1 MWNRHTSVNEQEVK
15 TIKNILIES
24 GKISQEDFCVQN
36 NLKTE
41 SGATHYPIV
50 LVVDSS
56 EENTIEKIIEVA
68 SDIMRCK
75 TRLSDA
81 IDIAIVDYS
90 DKATVYRKFS
100 YLEEN
105 IFGLKNIAEF
115 CPALHLDSKFRDL
128 GSALFLAWYISESR
142 LEQYKNAGID
152 YKQPVFILISSFT
165 NINDIAVDGRPLLAI
180 HDSWMEALLAD
191 KQKDHKLGIVKV
203 PINPE
208 YGEYYTLLKGE
219 PYDKDNLGNILIKL
233 FAMLISPIAM
243 TKDSYLYDE
252 DALKKS
258 SEKWTSEKLKDI
270 QELFDDDEDDFTI
283 SAGDIIHSKPQ
294 LIVDTSESMHSNT
307 PNLNEEIGDISNDL
321 FGAEELI
328 VDASW
333 AIHIS
338 EDYNSDDTK
347 PEKITSGDG
356 GGITQSG
363 VIKPSNNVDSAAEA
377 RRKLRERLLQGDL
390 KDDERG
396 HIAPS
401 YNNISMNDDVA
412 AEERRK
418 LREALLRG
426 DNNVIITHNGD
437 AKPHKDDIFQYA
449 NDSTYI
455 QIPKGKLAG
464 GIENERCIQCGAIIW
479 RGNKYCPE
487 CGAKQFWKTKS
498 DFNISRVNFSATAP
512 RKLSREAY
520 NIIHLIVYEDE
531 YRSVVNGIVHDK
543 EIPQREIPGG
553 TAEIEED
560 SVVKIILKSPDFELY
575 YEEERLWKRKYIDFA
590 IPIMLPSELRKKQ
603 VMFQAVIYIN
613 NIIATR
619 LSFVVKCNSFRTQKI
634 SISRE
639 DILSAFISYASQD
652 RSKAALII
660 QGMRKARPD
669 MDIFFD
675 VETLR
680 SGEKWEDAIHQEIRN
695 RDILYLFWS
704 NYAKKSKWVDTEWRY
719 AYSINGED
727 GIEPMP
733 LEPAWS
739 CPPPD
744 ELKNMHFNDNL
755 LYIINQNPPT
765 LNGMIQSQI
774 SDLEEETIIDKDYLI
789 KKMTELKEL
798 LEIGLY
804 TPDEYEADRKAL
816 LEIYRKQQPF

>member
-1 MWNRHTSVNEQEVK
+1 MAFDYFTPGEAEQYAFYRVPKLLITGEQFK
-15 TIKNILIES
+15 TLSMESKLLYGILLDRVSLSLRNGWVDEQNHVYIIYTIEQIMQEMNCSNKKAVTMLAELEKKVALIEKKRQGL
-24 GKISQEDFCVQN
+24 GK
-36 NLKTE
+36 
-41 SGATHYPIV
+41 
-50 LVVDSS
+50 
-56 EENTIEKIIEVA
+56 
-68 SDIMRCK
+68 
-75 TRLSDA
+75 
-81 IDIAIVDYS
+81 
-90 DKATVYRKFS
+90 
-100 YLEEN
+100 
-105 IFGLKNIAEF
+105 
-115 CPALHLDSKFRDL
+115 
-128 GSALFLAWYISESR
+128 
-142 LEQYKNAGID
+142 
-152 YKQPVFILISSFT
+152 
-165 NINDIAVDGRPLLAI
+165 
-180 HDSWMEALLAD
+180 
-191 KQKDHKLGIVKV
+191 
-203 PINPE
+203 
-208 YGEYYTLLKGE
+208 
-219 PYDKDNLGNILIKL
+219 
-233 FAMLISPIAM
+233 
-243 TKDSYLYDE
+243 
-252 DALKKS
+252 
-258 SEKWTSEKLKDI
+258 
-270 QELFDDDEDDFTI
+270 
-283 SAGDIIHSKPQ
+283 
-294 LIVDTSESMHSNT
+294 
-307 PNLNEEIGDISNDL
+307 PNLI
-321 FGAEELI
+321 
-328 VDASW
+328 
-333 AIHIS
+333 
-338 EDYNSDDTK
+338 Y
-347 PEKITSGDG
+347 
-356 GGITQSG
+356 
-363 VIKPSNNVDSAAEA
+363 
-377 RRKLRERLLQGDL
+377 
-390 KDDERG
+390 
-396 HIAPS
+396 
-401 YNNISMNDDVA
+401 
-412 AEERRK
+412 
-418 LREALLRG
+418 
-426 DNNVIITHNGD
+426 VIITHNGD

-553 TAEIEED
+553 TAEIEDD

-765 LNGMIQSQI
+765 LNGMIQSQM